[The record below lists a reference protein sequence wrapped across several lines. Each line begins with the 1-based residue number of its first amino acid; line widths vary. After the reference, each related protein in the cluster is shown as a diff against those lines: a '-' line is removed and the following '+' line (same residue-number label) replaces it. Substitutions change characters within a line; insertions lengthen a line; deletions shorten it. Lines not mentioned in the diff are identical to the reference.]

1 MNSNATAHN
10 VTTLPSIPKP
20 QTSKEVI
27 AANVQLLIEQLE
39 AGHSEGLTAYLTA
52 MGRFHNYSFG
62 NILEIARQMPEATRV
77 AGLYAWNQL
86 GRKVM
91 NGQKGIRILAPM
103 SGTRKEKDTEATA
116 DPAVTHKPVLVGFQR
131 LLDMPGYDVAAL
143 VEKSGKSASHIY
155 ARLSL
160 LQLIPAIAEAFS
172 TERITASHANL
183 LSRLP
188 HESQTEAFEQCWR
201 KDWQDKEPHLLPA
214 KHLSAWI
221 QANLYLELAEA
232 PFDREDPTLNPAG
245 GACVTCQRRSGYNTT
260 LFCDVQGD
268 QCLDGA
274 CYETKVNVHIDRE
287 LAAHPELIQ
296 IENGYR
302 SPKEKRPGAVQRGHF
317 REIEQPD
324 NPDAEP
330 VTPCEAFKPAIIVYG
345 RRVGTTLIVCT
356 DNKCPIHDPRESA
369 RRAQQEKENPTPVMA
384 PAAETETEEEAA
396 QREAEHQQRRQQYE
410 EELHRK
416 GEERCLQQEQEDAE
430 YEARQAEREQL
441 RTQREGTFE
450 RLIADA
456 PKTFTAP
463 QLRTLLR
470 ALVNLDPYSFTDELA
485 EEIANE
491 DENHS
496 TEEFLLSVID
506 GTADG
511 KLTAFAL
518 RLALSGHRGI
528 PREGEPDFLAEA
540 EAVFA
545 LSTKKAKAQKTKNGQ
560 ITMSEQKA
568 KPNKETANKQIA
580 A

>member
-1 MNSNATAHN
+1 VQNSSEFQYIAIDTIHESATNPRRTFDDAKLQELAESIRTN
-10 VTTLPSIPKP
+10 GLIQPITVRPNSEGFEVVAGARRFRASQLAEMFSIPARIVEISDA
-20 QTSKEVI
+20 QTLEW
-27 AANVQLLIEQLE
+27 QLVENSQRVDVHPYEE
-39 AGHSEGLTAYLTA
+39 A
-52 MGRFHNYSFG
+52 
-62 NILEIARQMPEATRV
+62 Q
-77 AGLYAWNQL
+77 
-86 GRKVM
+86 
-91 NGQKGIRILAPM
+91 
-103 SGTRKEKDTEATA
+103 
-116 DPAVTHKPVLVGFQR
+116 GFQR

-160 LQLIPAIAEAFS
+160 LQLVPSIAEAFS
-172 TERITASHANL
+172 AERITASHANL
-183 LSRLP
+183 LARLP
-188 HESQTEAFEQCWR
+188 HESQAEAFEQCWR

-232 PFDREDPTLNPAG
+232 PFDREDPTLNPAA
-245 GACVTCQRRSGYNTT
+245 GACVTCPRRSGYNTS

-274 CYETKVNVHIDRE
+274 CYETKVNRHINRE
-287 LAAHPELIQ
+287 LAAHPELVQ

-317 REIEQPD
+317 REIEQTD

-330 VTPCEAFKPAIIVYG
+330 VVPCEATKTAIIVYG

-356 DNKCPIHDPRESA
+356 DNNCPIHDPREAA
-369 RRAQQEKENPTPVMA
+369 RRAQQEQENPIPVMA
-384 PAAETETEEEAA
+384 PAAAEETEEEAV
-396 QREAEHQQRRQQYE
+396 QREAEYQRRRKEYE
-410 EELHRK
+410 EELHHK
-416 GEERCLQQEQEDAE
+416 AEERRLQQEQEDAV

-441 RTQREGTFE
+441 RTQREVTFE

-456 PKTFTAP
+456 PKTFSAP
-463 QLRTLLR
+463 QLRTVLR
-470 ALVNLDPYSFTDELA
+470 ALVNLDPYSFTDDLV
-485 EEIANE
+485 EEIA
-491 DENHS
+491 DENESRS
-496 TEEFLLSVID
+496 TEEVLLSVID

-528 PREGEPDFLAEA
+528 PREDEPDFLAEA

-545 LSTKKAKAQKTKNGQ
+545 QPLKKVKAQKTKDAPAALPAP
-560 ITMSEQKA
+560 KA
-568 KPNKETANKQIA
+568 QPKNKTANKQIA